1 MKVEGREAGGER
13 GGKQGAGRGEGSR
26 MGRESGG
33 QGSREASAPP
43 TLRSFRLKNK
53 MKTKTQKER
62 KGKII
67 Y

>member
-1 MKVEGREAGGER
+1 MEGREAGGGR
-13 GGKQGAGRGEGSR
+13 GGKQGAGLQGEGR
-26 MGRESGG
+26 GGKQDG
-33 QGSREASAPP
+33 QGGRGGREASAPP

-53 MKTKTQKER
+53 TKTKIQKER